1 MWFVIVN
8 DAGTAKY
15 CSIKYCKRENDECEK
30 YRACKRYRR
39 STPAALDCVKKAT
52 YNIYGAGG
60 ASSSDPKVLEQRAN
74 HKAWSSMQRGNLS
87 REIAAVI
94 DGALPIDAELDAID
108 AKVAKAMQFVRKLA
122 DALAVANVGKV
133 GVAVQV
139 AHDYGTGPYGEAMAL
154 INRHE
159 TTRQYASEGGMSDFK
174 YVIGWSM
181 IRSTLPKNA
190 NDFE

>member
-1 MWFVIVN
+1 
-8 DAGTAKY
+8 
-15 CSIKYCKRENDECEK
+15 
-30 YRACKRYRR
+30 
-39 STPAALDCVKKAT
+39 
-52 YNIYGAGG
+52 
-60 ASSSDPKVLEQRAN
+60 
-74 HKAWSSMQRGNLS
+74 MQRGNLS

-94 DGALPIDAELDAID
+94 DGALPIDAELDAIN